1 MGIMDKYEDDNKGVK
16 LTKDETEFL
25 LYLIQESMI
34 PGKKLLD
41 AVKVVEKLQENY
53 KKLRKKLIG
62 RDVAIKEVGQTGN
75 QP

>member
-1 MGIMDKYEDDNKGVK
+1 MGIMDKFEDENKGVN

-25 LYLIQESMI
+25 LFLIQESMI

-53 KKLRKKLIG
+53 KKLSK
-62 RDVAIKEVGQTGN
+62 
-75 QP
+75 